1 MADSDPE
8 GEAREQIAQTEEA
21 EARDRATGMTSL
33 FDLRMVIGGL
43 LVLYGVILT
52 VMGLFAS
59 SDTKAQGRRH
69 QHQPLGGPRH
79 PGRRGGLHRL
89 GPAPSPASQRRPG
102 GRHRPAEGRVGSPLA
117 KGGVMAE
124 TRKLY
129 RSRSN
134 RQIAGVCGG
143 LAEYFNM
150 DATLLRVLFIVLAV
164 LGGSGIVLYLAM
176 WIIVPREP

>member
-1 MADSDPE
+1 
-8 GEAREQIAQTEEA
+8 
-21 EARDRATGMTSL
+21 
-33 FDLRMVIGGL
+33 
-43 LVLYGVILT
+43 
-52 VMGLFAS
+52 
-59 SDTKAQGRRH
+59 
-69 QHQPLGGPRH
+69 
-79 PGRRGGLHRL
+79 
-89 GPAPSPASQRRPG
+89 
-102 GRHRPAEGRVGSPLA
+102 
-117 KGGVMAE
+117 MAE

-164 LGGSGIVLYLAM
+164 LGGSGIVQYLAM

>member
-1 MADSDPE
+1 
-8 GEAREQIAQTEEA
+8 
-21 EARDRATGMTSL
+21 
-33 FDLRMVIGGL
+33 
-43 LVLYGVILT
+43 
-52 VMGLFAS
+52 
-59 SDTKAQGRRH
+59 
-69 QHQPLGGPRH
+69 
-79 PGRRGGLHRL
+79 
-89 GPAPSPASQRRPG
+89 
-102 GRHRPAEGRVGSPLA
+102 
-117 KGGVMAE
+117 MAE

-150 DATLLRVLFIVLAV
+150 DATLLRVLFVVLAV